1 VTWGKDLLKIYGLV
15 LGAAFVVLP
24 VFLVVEL
31 IIYSPALGIF
41 GICIALLPFIAGSY
55 ILYYLLKKKVT
66 PSPYYY
72 MYSNYNY
79 NPNQAYGYGY
89 QYYQPA
95 YGYQPY
101 GYQPYGYQPYG
112 YQPAYYGYQPQPAYG
127 TYGSPYYPPQ
137 QPVAQPT
144 IRSEIL
150 PSEKDGQEEKL
161 DIPDVKWLLPVL
173 LIAIVLGFLAL
184 LGMTATPGLVVLF
197 IPCFVVGFSFPSLI
211 WISYVYSKDIYEPEP
226 ARVVMI
232 AMTWGML
239 STIPS
244 LIFEVP
250 SVYLPASMAWMS
262 ATIVAPFVEEA
273 FKPMILPFLRIKID
287 DELDGIIYGVTAGMG
302 FAIMENLNYEM
313 SAIVGTSAVWS
324 WSFTTLARGL
334 ASTVI
339 HAVGAGIIGYAYAR
353 YVMKKGSMTE
363 IAMAYLFA
371 VGLHMTWNGTLSALE
386 PAISAGDTM
395 ALYGQITF
403 MVIWPCIEFIILRIA
418 LNKAMHLDEE
428 LFGPMG
434 ARPFGKP
441 KPVGIGVSG
450 AAPTGPSPGQP
461 PSGPPQMRGPPLA
474 QTPPQPSYQSPPGY
488 GYQPPPPPTV
498 NVPERARAA
507 SGPPRR
513 PDPGILPA
521 RIDTDEDFD
530 EVVGDQSTTPKPPRT
545 YGGPPPPPDHE
556 EIILDED

>member
-1 VTWGKDLLKIYGLV
+1 MAWGKDLLKIYGLI
-15 LGAAFVVLP
+15 LGAAFIVLP
-24 VFLVVEL
+24 IFLVISL
-31 IIYSPALGIF
+31 ILYDPTYGVLS
-41 GICIALLPFIAGSY
+41 ICIALLPFIIGSY

-79 NPNQAYGYGY
+79 NPNQAYAYNY
-89 QYYQPA
+89 QYYQ
-95 YGYQPY
+95 QPY

-112 YQPAYYGYQPQPAYG
+112 YQQAYYGYQPAYQPAYG
-127 TYGSPYYPPQ
+127 SYGYPSYPPQ
-137 QPVAQPT
+137 QPVVQPT

-161 DIPDVKWLLPVL
+161 DLPDVKWLLPIL
-173 LIAIVLGFLAL
+173 LLAIVLGFVSL
-184 LGMTATPGLVVLF
+184 LGMSSIPGLVFLF
-197 IPCFVVGFSFPSLI
+197 IPCFVVGFSFPSLM

-232 AMTWGML
+232 ALTWGML

-250 SVYLPASMAWMS
+250 SAYLPAGMAWMS
-262 ATIVAPFVEEA
+262 AVLFAPFVEEA
-273 FKPMILPFLRIKID
+273 FKPMILPFLKIKID

-313 SAIVGTSAVWS
+313 SAMLGSSAVWS

-353 YVMKKGSMTE
+353 YVMKKGSMIE

-371 VGLHMTWNGTLSALE
+371 VALHMAWNGTLTALE
-386 PAISAGDTM
+386 PVIASGDIM
-395 ALYGQITF
+395 ALYGQLTF
-403 MVIWPCIEFIILRIA
+403 MGIWPVIEFIILRIT
-418 LNKAMHLDEE
+418 LNKAMHLDEA

-434 ARPFGKP
+434 AMPYGKP
-441 KPVGIGVSG
+441 KPVGAAVSG
-450 AAPTGPSPGQP
+450 AQPSGPLPGQP
-461 PSGPPQMRGPPLA
+461 PSGPPQMGG
-474 QTPPQPSYQSPPGY
+474 PPQPTMPPGPSYSSPPGY
-488 GYQPPPPPTV
+488 GYQPPPPPSSTA
-498 NVPERARAA
+498 PERAKAA
-507 SGPPRR
+507 SGPPKR

-521 RIDTDEDFD
+521 RIDTDDDFD
-530 EVVGDQSTTPKPPRT
+530 DVIEDRSAGPQPPRS
-545 YGGPPPPPDHE
+545 YSGPPPPPGHE
-556 EIILDED
+556 GIILDED